1 MTSGLVLK
9 NSSIQHIRVVILT
22 LMMVL
27 APLTSSLNDSAS
39 AWDSGPENNWSREIS
54 HDLTDNMSSV
64 NTTSYDVFQV
74 PSNHTIT
81 QASLGLSDYWNEV
94 NYSNTSFGTG
104 TQNQWNGINHDTEAD
119 ANTGNLRLLKTNV
132 ADQID
137 DFEMVSNVPGNGWMA
152 NGQSSDIW
160 TIIQNNSNL
169 ISQSNMQLPNSGFQ
183 NTSFL
188 GTFGKGDISSN
199 TQTCIRSPIIN
210 VPRIISNYSISFQH
224 WTAMDSSD
232 SVWVEFFNENNGWTS
247 LPIPSNGGV
256 NHWAGQTNSWNLVN
270 ISLDG
275 LLSQNQSSTYFQFCL
290 LTSDVI
296 SPRGGWFID
305 DLLIYNE
312 GDKKGSWFH
321 GNFTGDYLPNA
332 LSSLIFPANFSNI
345 PYVDEIEI
353 NINWDI
359 QGYLYDYLMLDYS
372 IDNGTTWTSISGTYG
387 IPGLGIT
394 YNGNFLY
401 AESNGWVPIYL
412 GLNHNFSASGGLNH
426 TLLKFTVHTNLQ
438 QNHGGSVSSG
448 WEGIAIDE
456 IVFHHQRG
464 TNLAQSTVFKDF
476 NNPPNIFVNSSDGW
490 LSNGSATLNQWQWT
504 NTMGLNAQDSISYNF
519 NNFASLP
526 SGWSISAQ
534 DSNQWEYGEIPT
546 NAIYGPDAWH
556 SGDYGF
562 GIALDGKYSNEM
574 LTHLYSPEYN
584 LPENSTSRLTFRS
597 WICTEANWDGGAVS
611 ASTDG
616 GINWWYMPANVGA
629 FHDQISTVNSNSPF
643 FNEGI
648 LDGSTVG
655 NNCRNS
661 SRPFD
666 LKQYDVSNLSGNDI
680 RFKYS
685 FFSDQLIELDGWYI
699 DDAGIEIDMFQ
710 ESGTWLSPPIYPD
723 DEIGWGQLDGF
734 VNQPEGTAVKFEIID
749 NSTGQVIPGYSN
761 RSLPVDINLNPLAI
775 NAIKVRVNFS
785 STNPYLTPSIERL
798 ELGINS
804 YIDWYHVK
812 NGVYSTENYSEFYLS
827 EDNRIL
833 TNSQSSISIDIN
845 PICPFSSATVITN
858 GDNITQSSQIFDQ
871 FIQPSPGITMYQQSN
886 IPSFSDN
893 LTLSIDTTGSIQQV
907 AYQPNCVLSSKQ
919 IEVNLGDN
927 MDELFT
933 LPNYV
938 SSQSIA
944 SSNSFTSVSID
955 GSTTLPD
962 NNGTYLL
969 DLLKHQTLNLDY
981 QIMALGNN
989 LVESDSQ
996 LINLDLTVDSSIQGQ
1011 LAVPQFADLTY
1022 SIGLTNLNLKSF
1034 SDCSSKSFDNGM
1046 LGINMGVANCTIS
1059 LTATTNLT
1067 ITINNFLAISP
1078 LDQII
1083 TNLSISQLNQA
1094 KNQHLDSGNH
1104 ALLEMPIHVKS
1115 EFGKVSTKINY
1126 TSYLHQIDRIDNIDK
1141 TQWLPNT
1148 DLTLQT
1154 SHLRFDPIT
1163 MSEIGYGF
1171 DKITLAASVDSGST
1185 NTEFIIEVND
1195 LYSNHQFTIISGSNK
1210 VSVNDLKSNVSCL
1223 EGYCLINWTIT
1234 SSWQLDDIDDV
1245 NWLISSTDSEGL
1257 VTGPTS
1263 VRRQTQFN
1271 EIENDLEIFELS
1283 ASDSNSRVISDWT
1296 NANWPYR
1303 FNSQEILSVH
1313 GKVRFQGITDGLVN
1327 QGNGEVAII
1336 LTAVP
1341 PTNLS
1346 GGFDEWVG
1354 EPVNWSQSWFVEVG
1368 EDGKFT
1374 VDISTPSNN
1383 EVPSN
1388 TNLKLHAQLSRLGPS
1403 NDISANSLDQTSPN
1417 IGTKLIFDT
1426 GSPQIKAINIYDP
1439 SGLTTA
1445 DGHIWTLD
1453 QDIPIQVNIEDI
1465 EGLDTELTVYTWAEY
1480 TDDQNGDGLMDEEE
1494 YRLTTVSV
1502 NYASTSAMLD
1512 IPAISWQEVKGPLS
1526 SGKLSI
1532 VLQISDLAGNA
1543 LANGGTFGETTD
1555 AATILVQDQLQ
1566 TLLDTSALSLDHFDN
1581 QLLPTYEH
1589 TFSYSLT
1596 DFNGIDSLD
1605 SINLALL
1612 GRELPDQCNIDYY
1625 PRTASTTYDEH
1636 CFISP
1641 PITQVTKFQGVQKW
1655 YVEVKFALSW
1665 QAAQTYAKDGGI
1677 PSLKAFDEGQDLLLG
1692 TSLLRSF
1699 SWQSNTVIIANQLA
1713 FTDQTLPTGQSDNST
1728 AWVSPSDQISVSGML
1743 LHNGS
1748 QQIITHLSNIN
1759 SVGCIIDGVS
1769 IESINTEFSN
1779 GFLQCNITVPSSIS
1793 NSFFDVQLWVLSD
1806 DGQFNS
1812 TLNGTIN
1819 VDKARPILNLALGD
1833 LLRLDSDKLDQ
1844 VRFNAEVYETTQ
1856 LNNAELIVYWNLLR
1870 NGQQLNQE
1878 PFTSSLNLQSV
1889 TDSLYKYDGIVN
1901 LNQTGEFNISEDD
1914 ELVIWLT
1921 MPDNSGKPLMG
1932 FATIEEPLIPKLT
1945 WIDFEPVINLVE
1957 LRTDNPVNGE
1967 ALLITTRLVNT
1978 GLEQGQVTVQ
1988 ISDINGKVL
1997 ASNDVVIDGG
2007 AYKLIDWEI
2016 EAWTVGDIQLIVS
2029 LPNYS
2034 QAVLLEIEDVD
2045 EFQSSQRDLMGTIGL
2060 LIIFV
2065 VVIVGGFGYAYLQ
2078 RAKHLEQYTKIH
2090 IEQIRGQKRLDRE
2103 KLAQNHPS
2111 SEEE

>member
-1 MTSGLVLK
+1 MTSVLVLK
-9 NSSIQHIRVVILT
+9 NSSIPHLRVIILT

-27 APLTSSLNDSAS
+27 APLTSSLNASAS
-39 AWDSGPENNWSREIS
+39 AWDSGPENNWSRDIT
-54 HDLTDNMSSV
+54 HDLTDNMSYV

-81 QASLGLSDYWNEV
+81 QASLGLSGYWNEV

-104 TQNQWNGINHDTEAD
+104 TEYQWNGTNHQTESD
-119 ANTGNLRLLKTNV
+119 ENTGNLRLLKNNV
-132 ADQID
+132 SDQIN
-137 DFEMVSNVPGNGWMA
+137 DFETVSKVPSNGWLA
-152 NGQSSDIW
+152 NGKDSSIW

-169 ISQSNMQLPNSGFQ
+169 NSQSNMQLPNSGYQ

-188 GTFGKGDISSN
+188 GTFGSGDISSN

-210 VPRIISNYSISFQH
+210 VPRIISNYSITFQH
-224 WTAMDSSD
+224 WTAIDSSD
-232 SVWVEFFNENNGWTS
+232 SVWVEYLSENNEWIS
-247 LPIPSNGGV
+247 LPIPFNGGI
-256 NHWAGQTNSWNLVN
+256 NHWSGQTNSWDLVN

-305 DLLIYNE
+305 DLLIYNQ

-321 GNFTGDYLPNA
+321 GNFTEDYLPNA

-359 QGYLYDYLMLDYS
+359 QGYLYDYLMVDYS

-394 YNGNFLY
+394 YNGNFFY
-401 AESNGWVPIYL
+401 AESRGWIPIYL

-476 NNPPNIFVNSSDGW
+476 NNPPNVSIDSSDGW
-490 LSNGSATLNQWQWT
+490 LSNSSATLNQWQWT

-534 DSNQWEYGEIPT
+534 DSNQWEYGEIPN
-546 NAIYGPDAWH
+546 NAIYGPDAWN

-597 WICTEANWDGGAVS
+597 WVCTEANWDGGAVS

-616 GINWWYMPANVGA
+616 GINWWYLPANIGG
-629 FHDQISTVNSNSPF
+629 FHDQISTVNFNSPF

-666 LKQYDVSNLSGNDI
+666 LKQYDVSNLSGNEI

-699 DDAGIEIDMFQ
+699 DDAGIEIDMYQ
-710 ESGTWLSPPIYPD
+710 ETGTWLSPTIYPD
-723 DEIGWGQLDGF
+723 DEIGWGHLDGF
-734 VNQPEGTAVKFEIID
+734 VDQPEGTAVKFDIID

-761 RSLPVDINLNPLAI
+761 RSLPININLNPLAI
-775 NAIKVRVNFS
+775 DAIKIRVNFS

-812 NGVYSTENYSEFYLS
+812 NGIYSTENYSDFYLS
-827 EDNRIL
+827 EDNTIL
-833 TNSQSSISIDIN
+833 TNSQSSINIDIN

-858 GDNITQSSQIFDQ
+858 GNNISQSSQIFDQ
-871 FIQPSPGITMYQQSN
+871 FIQLSSELTKYQESN
-886 IPSFSDN
+886 IPSLSDN

-907 AYQPNCVLSSKQ
+907 VYQPNCVLSSKQ
-919 IEVNLGDN
+919 IEVGLGDN

-933 LPNYV
+933 LPNYA

-944 SSNSFTSVSID
+944 STNSFTSVSLN
-955 GSTTLPD
+955 GSAILPD
-962 NNGTYLL
+962 NNGTYVL
-969 DLLKHQTLNLDY
+969 DLLKDQTVNLDY
-981 QIMALGNN
+981 QIMTLDND
-989 LVESDSQ
+989 LVDIDSQ
-996 LINLDLTVDSSIQGQ
+996 LINLDLTIDSLIQGQ
-1011 LAVPQFADLTY
+1011 LAAPQFADLAY
-1022 SIGLTNLNLKSF
+1022 GIGLTSSNLKSF
-1034 SDCSSKSFDNGM
+1034 SDCPSKSFDNGM
-1046 LGINMGVANCTIS
+1046 LGINMGIANCTIS
-1059 LTATTNLT
+1059 LTSSTNS
-1067 ITINNFLAISP
+1067 TINLKNFLAISP

-1083 TNLSISQLNQA
+1083 TNLSINQLNQA

-1104 ALLEMPIHVKS
+1104 VIIEMPIHVKS

-1126 TSYLHQIDRIDNIDK
+1126 TSYLHQIDRIDNIDT

-1148 DLTLQT
+1148 DITLQT
-1154 SHLRFDPIT
+1154 SHIRFDPIT

-1171 DKITLAASVDSGST
+1171 DKITLAASVDSGAA

-1195 LYSNHQFTIISGSNK
+1195 LYSDHQFIIVSGSEK
-1210 VSVNDLKSNVSCL
+1210 VSINDLTSNVSCL

-1245 NWLISSTDSEGL
+1245 NWLISSTDFEGL
-1257 VTGPTS
+1257 VTGPTT
-1263 VRRQTQFN
+1263 VKRQTQFN

-1303 FNSQEILSVH
+1303 FNSQEILSVS
-1313 GKVRFQGITDGLVN
+1313 GQVRFQGITDGLVN
-1327 QGNGEVAII
+1327 SGDGEVAII

-1346 GGFDEWVG
+1346 GGIDEWVG

-1368 EDGKFT
+1368 QDGKFT
-1374 VDISTPSNN
+1374 VGISTPSNN

-1388 TNLKLHAQLSRLGPS
+1388 TNLKLHAQLSRLGPL

-1453 QDIPIQVNIEDI
+1453 QDIPIQVNIEDV

-1494 YRLTTVSV
+1494 YRITTVSV
-1502 NYASTSAMLD
+1502 NYASTSAMVD

-1555 AATILVQDQLQ
+1555 AATIFVQDQLQ
-1566 TLLDTSALSLDHFDN
+1566 TLLDTAALSLDHFDN
-1581 QLLPTYEH
+1581 KLLPTYEH

-1625 PRTASTTYDEH
+1625 PRTSSTNYDEN
-1636 CFISP
+1636 CFIYP
-1641 PITQVTKFQGVQKW
+1641 PLTQVTKFQGVQKW

-1699 SWQSNTVIIANQLA
+1699 SWQSNTEIITNQLA
-1713 FTDQTLPTGQSDNST
+1713 FSDQTLPTGQSDNSS
-1728 AWVSPSDQISVSGML
+1728 AWVSLGDRLTISAML

-1748 QQIITHLSNIN
+1748 QQIISNLSDMN

-1769 IESINTEFSN
+1769 KESIAAEFSN
-1779 GFLQCNITVPSSIS
+1779 GFLQCNITVPASSS
-1793 NSFFDVQLWVLSD
+1793 SSVFDVQLWVLSD
-1806 DGQFNS
+1806 GGQFNS
-1812 TLNGTIN
+1812 TLNGTIK

-1844 VRFNAEVYETTQ
+1844 VRFSAEVYETTE
-1856 LNNAELIVYWNLLR
+1856 LINPELIVYWDLVR
-1870 NGQQLNQE
+1870 DGQHLNQE
-1878 PFTSSLNLQSV
+1878 SFTYPLSLQSV
-1889 TDSLYKYDGIVN
+1889 ADSLYKFDDIVN
-1901 LNQTGEFNISEDD
+1901 LNQTGEFNISEGD

-1967 ALLITTRLVNT
+1967 TLLVTTRLVNT

-1988 ISDINGKVL
+1988 ISDINGKLL
-1997 ASNDVVIDGG
+1997 ASKDVVIDGG

-2016 EAWTVGDIQLIVS
+2016 EAWAVGDIQLIVS

-2034 QAVLLEIEDVD
+2034 QAVLLEIEDVE

-2060 LIIFV
+2060 LTIFV
-2065 VVIVGGFGYAYLQ
+2065 VVIFGGFGYAYLQ
-2078 RAKHLEQYTKIH
+2078 RAKDLEQYTKIH
-2090 IEQIRGQKRLDRE
+2090 IDQIRSQKRLDRE
-2103 KLAQNHPS
+2103 NLAQNDLPF
-2111 SEEE
+2111 EEE